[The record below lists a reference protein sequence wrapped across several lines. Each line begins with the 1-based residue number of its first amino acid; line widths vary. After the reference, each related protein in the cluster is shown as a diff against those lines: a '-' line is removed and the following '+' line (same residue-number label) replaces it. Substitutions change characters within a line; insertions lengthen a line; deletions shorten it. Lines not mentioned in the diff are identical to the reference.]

1 MCHIIVLVETMPAT
15 LVHVHCNNTLSTGIH
30 VVMQGDKSRVCET
43 NGSSKRKPRKGHFA
57 EG

>member
-15 LVHVHCNNTLSTGIH
+15 LVHVHCNTLSTGIH
-30 VVMQGDKSRVCET
+30 VVMQGNKSWVCEA